1 MFRKEERMPTLEK
14 ETLHIDLDA
23 IEIEDI
29 EVFLQEGSRGTPEFA
44 ASCSTICYW
53 LCCTPSCACCAASD
67 QQESDA
73 EEMEEVICE

>member
-1 MFRKEERMPTLEK
+1 MLERKTSMPSLEK

-23 IEIEDI
+23 VEIEEI

-53 LCCTPSCACCAASD
+53 LCCTPSCGCCAASD
-67 QQESDA
+67 DEADA
-73 EEMEEVICE
+73 EEMEEVICP